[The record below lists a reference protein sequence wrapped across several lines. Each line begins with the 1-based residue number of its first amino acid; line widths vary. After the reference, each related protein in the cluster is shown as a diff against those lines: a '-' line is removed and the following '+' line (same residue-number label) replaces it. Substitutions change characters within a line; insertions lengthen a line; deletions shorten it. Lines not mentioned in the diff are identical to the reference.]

1 MEGGRMYT
9 VDLYL
14 RVRLACHVDGLSQR
28 EAASRFGIARE
39 TVRKMLRHSE
49 PPGYR
54 RRQPPKRPKLAPF
67 TDIIDRI
74 LEEDRTVHRKQHH
87 TAKRIFERLRDE
99 HGFTGKE
106 TIVKDYVR
114 ERRLRRREMFVP
126 LSHPPGHA
134 QADFGEAD
142 AIIAGVKYRAHF
154 FVMTLPHSDACF
166 VAAYPAAATEAWL
179 DGHNRAF
186 VFFGGVPQSILYDN
200 DKCLVSRIL
209 SDGTRQRT
217 RAFSGLQSHYL
228 FEDRYGRPGKGN
240 DKGNVEGVVGY
251 ARRNFMTPLPR
262 FASWDA
268 FNGHLEEQC
277 RNRQGNVLR
286 GHRESIGERFVRDRE
301 ALKRP
306 LPAPFDACDKQGTR
320 VNSLSLVRYRTNDYS
335 VPVAYGH
342 QEVWIRGYVH
352 EVVIGCGAGI
362 IARHPRS
369 YDREDMVFDPIHYLA
384 LLEHKIGALDQAAP
398 LAGWELPD
406 AFPTLRRLLE
416 ARMGKAGKREYVQ
429 VLRLVETFDLE
440 VLHGAV
446 KDALRL
452 GAIGYDA
459 VKHLVL
465 CRIERRPAQTRPGYL
480 SLPASGQ
487 RGDHGRRQLY
497 ELVGWRRVM
506 TDTPQVLLAHH
517 LKTLKLPTFL
527 REYDKLARQCA
538 TEGADHVRYL
548 VRLTELEL
556 IDRERRM
563 VERRIRQARF
573 PAVKSLDSFDFKA
586 IASLNKML
594 VLELARCEYVERR
607 ENIIALGNSGTGKTH
622 IALGLGL
629 AACQKGL
636 SVGFLTAAALV
647 HELMEARDEKRLL
660 RLQKQLAKYHL
671 LIIDELGF
679 VPLSKTGAE
688 LLFEVFSQRY
698 ERGSILVTSNLPFD
712 EWTEIFGS
720 ERLTGALLDR
730 LTHHVHILEMNGESY
745 RLNQSQK
752 RRKSPKI
759 PA

>member
-1 MEGGRMYT
+1 
-9 VDLYL
+9 
-14 RVRLACHVDGLSQR
+14 
-28 EAASRFGIARE
+28 
-39 TVRKMLRHSE
+39 
-49 PPGYR
+49 
-54 RRQPPKRPKLAPF
+54 
-67 TDIIDRI
+67 
-74 LEEDRTVHRKQHH
+74 
-87 TAKRIFERLRDE
+87 
-99 HGFTGKE
+99 
-106 TIVKDYVR
+106 
-114 ERRLRRREMFVP
+114 
-126 LSHPPGHA
+126 
-134 QADFGEAD
+134 
-142 AIIAGVKYRAHF
+142 
-154 FVMTLPHSDACF
+154 
-166 VAAYPAAATEAWL
+166 
-179 DGHNRAF
+179 
-186 VFFGGVPQSILYDN
+186 
-200 DKCLVSRIL
+200 
-209 SDGTRQRT
+209 
-217 RAFSGLQSHYL
+217 
-228 FEDRYGRPGKGN
+228 
-240 DKGNVEGVVGY
+240 
-251 ARRNFMTPLPR
+251 MTPLPR

-369 YDREDMVFDPIHYLA
+369 YDREDMVFDPIHYLP

-647 HELMEARDEKRLL
+647 HELMEAKDEKRLL